1 MALKQTYANAAEIPA
16 DLKNLYVERDGAWHL
31 DAEANPKVDE
41 LRTNNVNLLKEIAT
55 WKQRFTGIDPEDVRS
70 LRTATMKMAEEKR
83 QLEEAA
89 QLKAGEFDKVLAAR
103 LKEHDEKR
111 YAPVL
116 ARAEAAERQ
125 LTVLMIDNTVR
136 DEALKR
142 GLRPTAVPDLL
153 ARARTSLRLVG
164 GVVQVFDGE
173 TVRVGKDGITPM
185 NSAEWV
191 EALGTDAPHLFDANA
206 GGGAVGSGAGGSQR
220 GGGQVNPWS
229 KATLNLTEQ
238 AKIMKSN
245 PGFAAR
251 LEASAIK

>member
-16 DLKNLYVERDGAWHL
+16 EVKNLYVERDGAWHL

-41 LRTNNVNLLKEIAT
+41 LRQNNVNLLKEIAT
-55 WKQRFTGIDPEDVRS
+55 WKQRFTGIDPEAVRK
-70 LRTATMKMAEEKR
+70 LAEEKR

-111 YAPVL
+111 YTPVL

-173 TVRVGKDGITPM
+173 NVRMGKDGITPM

-229 KATLNLTEQ
+229 KGTLNLTEQ

-245 PGFAAR
+245 PGLAAR

>member
-41 LRTNNVNLLKEIAT
+41 LRQNNVNLLKEIAT
-55 WKQRFTGIDPEDVRS
+55 WKQRFTGIDPEAVRK
-70 LRTATMKMAEEKR
+70 LAEEKR

-111 YAPVL
+111 YTPVL

-125 LTVLMIDNTVR
+125 LSVLMIDNTVR

-173 TVRVGKDGITPM
+173 TVRMGKDGITPM

-245 PGFAAR
+245 PGLAAR

>member
-16 DLKNLYVERDGAWHL
+16 EVKNLYVERDGAWHL

-41 LRTNNVNLLKEIAT
+41 LRQNNVNLLKEIAT
-55 WKQRFTGIDPEDVRS
+55 WKQRFTGIDPEAVRK
-70 LRTATMKMAEEKR
+70 LAEEKR

-111 YAPVL
+111 YTPVL

-173 TVRVGKDGITPM
+173 TVRMGKDGITPM

-245 PGFAAR
+245 PGLAAR